1 MKNWTFF
8 LLLSKAQKLRNNI
21 LVTRLTSNASVS
33 LHLMQSQWQ
42 NLHTNKSTKC
52 YQVKTRCPY
61 MEHKH
66 PVLSASSTSIAFFSS
81 TRQLFMYYKFYYKN
95 KMFVSPN
102 IFLLLHLSWPNWPF
116 RSNIWP
122 LSFLRID
129 TPKVTF
135 RRDFNSSL
143 VFLRNKCFNPLSKN
157 WLIVKTAA
165 ASSFQNLLGT
175 QKCF

>member
-1 MKNWTFF
+1 M
-8 LLLSKAQKLRNNI
+8 
-21 LVTRLTSNASVS
+21 
-33 LHLMQSQWQ
+33 HLMQSQWQ
-42 NLHTNKSTKC
+42 NLHTDKFTKC

-61 MEHKH
+61 GKHH

-81 TRQLFMYYKFYYKN
+81 TRQLFMYYKYYYKN

-143 VFLRNKCFNPLSKN
+143 VFLTFQPAFSKK
-157 WLIVKTAA
+157 WLLIVMTAA
-165 ASSFQNLLGT
+165 AVS
-175 QKCF
+175 CF

>member
-1 MKNWTFF
+1 M
-8 LLLSKAQKLRNNI
+8 
-21 LVTRLTSNASVS
+21 
-33 LHLMQSQWQ
+33 HLMQSQWQ
-42 NLHTNKSTKC
+42 NLHTNKPTKC

-61 MEHKH
+61 VKHH

-81 TRQLFMYYKFYYKN
+81 TRQLFMYYKYYYKN

-143 VFLRNKCFNPLSKN
+143 VFLTFQPAFINSHDSCCGILLLKSRLLLKN
-157 WLIVKTAA
+157 AFST
-165 ASSFQNLLGT
+165 SSF
-175 QKCF
+175 F